1 MKLGVMI
8 AAVAVLSLTAVTPL
22 WAGPE
27 FGAPEFPNYL
37 SMPSAAS
44 CDWQYE
50 AYFRACPTPTLPPK
64 KAKAATETP
73 AAAPPRRS
81 LSISPNPSP
90 RSSLCGGRG

>member
-1 MKLGVMI
+1 MKLGVMT

-73 AAAPPRRS
+73 AAAPAAEKPKHK
-81 LSISPNPSP
+81 PKP
-90 RSSLCGGRG
+90 